1 MFPTDNY
8 GQDPNHLKTE
18 IKILYLIRR
27 NFMNRRVVV
36 VAASMRPLNLVHFV
50 TDVGLKVFL
59 ERERDV
65 AYELLH
71 GEDLV
76 VPHLSLVIH
85 VQDL

>member
-1 MFPTDNY
+1 
-8 GQDPNHLKTE
+8 
-18 IKILYLIRR
+18 
-27 NFMNRRVVV
+27 MNRRVVV

-76 VPHLSLVIH
+76 VPHLSLIIH

>member
-1 MFPTDNY
+1 
-8 GQDPNHLKTE
+8 
-18 IKILYLIRR
+18 
-27 NFMNRRVVV
+27 MNGRVVV
-36 VAASMRPLNLVHFV
+36 ITASVRPLNLIYFV
-50 TDVGLKVFL
+50 TDVGLEVFL
-59 ERERDV
+59 ERERDM